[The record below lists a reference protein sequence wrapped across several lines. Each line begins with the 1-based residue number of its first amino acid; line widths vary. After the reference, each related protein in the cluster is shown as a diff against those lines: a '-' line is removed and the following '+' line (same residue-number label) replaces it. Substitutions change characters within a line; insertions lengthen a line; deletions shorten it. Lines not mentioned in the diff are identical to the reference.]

1 MDAFVE
7 PPGDDYAGTIAIRTT
22 GRFPIRAGAGRGD
35 RVHDGTTRASD
46 WIGDWAPSEW
56 PGSMNPA
63 QGFLA
68 SANQE
73 PQDPRDQPRYLGAD
87 WLAPWRALRINHL
100 LRGDSAV
107 TAETMRRWQT
117 DPGSARAA
125 HYVPYLVRAAR
136 TQPADTALAHAAS
149 LLAAWDRRY
158 TLTSEAATPG
168 SSPEPAHS
176 SPSSTIRTTPGGMI
190 GARPSASSAA
200 TIS

>member
-1 MDAFVE
+1 MTAWGS
-7 PPGDDYAGTIAIRTT
+7 PPQNLLVADRAGTIAIRTT

-46 WIGDWAPSEW
+46 WIGDWAPSAW
-56 PGSMNPA
+56 PQSINPA

-73 PQDPRDQPRYLGAD
+73 PQDPRDQPHYLGAN

-117 DPGSARAA
+117 DPGSARAE

-136 TQPADTALAHAAS
+136 TQT
-149 LLAAWDRRY
+149 
-158 TLTSEAATPG
+158 G
-168 SSPEPAHS
+168 
-176 SPSSTIRTTPGGMI
+176 
-190 GARPSASSAA
+190 
-200 TIS
+200 